1 MTFYEQMFDID
12 IALAGPDHFLGNIN
26 YHPGSG
32 QLYWIYYTSGY
43 FDV

>member
-1 MTFYEQMFDID
+1 MFDID
-12 IALAGPDHFLGNIN
+12 IALALTTSWAIS
-26 YHPGSG
+26 GSG